1 MMWTFTPY
9 SIALLF
15 MAGIVSTVSIV
26 IWQRRHTPGGA
37 ALALLMM
44 AAAIWSLTGGFEAA
58 AIGIP
63 AKVLWS
69 KIQYLGVT
77 SGPVFF
83 FVFARQY
90 SRQDNTLARR
100 TWLLLW
106 PIPLIT
112 LVLAWM
118 NEWHRLIWTGFL
130 PAAENLLI
138 YQHGAW
144 FWVAV
149 VYDYALLGAG
159 TLLLIRTFL
168 RSRGP
173 YRQQNTFI
181 LLGAFLPLAWNV
193 LYVFDLSPLPGL
205 DLTPLAFALT
215 GLLMTWGI
223 FRYGWLDISPIARD
237 LLVDNLRDSMLVLD
251 GQARA
256 IDLNPALEKLLQL
269 PADRVIGRP
278 IEQLAETSPWLGVLT
293 QADLTVETD
302 AVLSI
307 ADRQFDWHVSP
318 VTDRRGQ
325 IIGRLLVLRDVTEY
339 TRAEAA
345 LRQANLELSAR
356 NDELDAFAH
365 TVAHDLKNPLHQIAG
380 YGELLRD
387 NLAELT
393 PDQRQAVL
401 AGIGRSTE
409 KMNRIIEDL
418 LLLAGVRKA
427 TVEYRPVDMRPIV
440 TEARVRLARLIVE
453 TQAVLVEPDHWP
465 LAIGYAP
472 WVEEVWA
479 NYLSNGCKYGGTATA
494 TPYLEF
500 GADNLPDGQVRF
512 WLRDR
517 GDGIV
522 PEDQARLFAPFTRL
536 DQAQTKGYGL
546 GLSIVRRIVEK
557 MGGAVGVES
566 AGAPGQGSRFYFT
579 LPSAADA
586 VQVD

>member
-1 MMWTFTPY
+1 
-9 SIALLF
+9 
-15 MAGIVSTVSIV
+15 
-26 IWQRRHTPGGA
+26 
-37 ALALLMM
+37 
-44 AAAIWSLTGGFEAA
+44 
-58 AIGIP
+58 
-63 AKVLWS
+63 
-69 KIQYLGVT
+69 
-77 SGPVFF
+77 VFF
-83 FVFARQY
+83 ALFTWQY
-90 SRQDNTLARR
+90 THQDNHVARR
-100 TWLLLW
+100 NWLLLW

-112 LVLAWM
+112 LILAWT
-118 NEWHRLIWTGFL
+118 NDWHRLIWTGFV

-173 YRQQNTFI
+173 YRQQNGVI

-205 DLTPLAFALT
+205 DWTPLAFALT

-223 FRYGWLDISPIARD
+223 FRYGWLDVSPIARD
-237 LLVDNLRDSMLVLD
+237 LVIDNLNDGMLVLD
-251 GQARA
+251 AQERV
-256 IDLNPALEKLLQL
+256 IDLNPSLEQLLQL
-269 PADRVIGRP
+269 PADRMIGRP
-278 IEQLAETSPWLGVLT
+278 LEQLINTSPWLGVLNLA
-293 QADLTVETD
+293 ADTVEAKT
-302 AVLSI
+302 ALSI
-307 ADRQFDWHVSP
+307 DDRQFDWHVSP

-325 IIGRLLVLRDVTEY
+325 FIGRLLVLRDVTEY

-401 AGIGRSTE
+401 AGMLRSTG

-427 TVEYRPVDMRPIV
+427 KIEYRPVNMQPIV
-440 TEARVRLARLIVE
+440 TEVRVRLARLIAE

-500 GADNLPDGQVRF
+500 GADSLPDGQVRF

-517 GDGIV
+517 GDGIAPV
-522 PEDQARLFAPFTRL
+522 DQARLFAPFTRL
-536 DQAQTKGYGL
+536 DQAQTKGSGL

-557 MGGAVGVES
+557 MGGTVGVES
-566 AGAPGQGSRFYFT
+566 AGVPGQGSRFYFT
-579 LPSAADA
+579 LPSTADA
-586 VQVD
+586 VQADCLIRVVVTP